1 MGRRCARLRLALP
14 AGNFSPP
21 FFRRT
26 PSRRGAG
33 KRNALSARRRRPQ
46 NPPPAWKGLTE
57 PGPRALPQTPPAG
70 SRPKPTAPGPRSQK
84 RPSRKAGSG
93 KDPHTAARCRNLP
106 EPRRRYG
113 TGAGE
118 AALARGALPAG
129 LGAACVTAALPWTLP
144 LQEAGQ
150 DYFIHLSQIRFIFK
164 RRAQRA
170 VSFQTLCQL
179 LPPHIP
185 EVLALCGPGGAI
197 PGQSDRF
204 R

>member
-21 FFRRT
+21 SFRRT
-26 PSRRGAG
+26 PGRRGAG
-33 KRNALSARRRRPQ
+33 KWSALSARCRRPQ
-46 NPPPAWKGLTE
+46 NLPSAWKGLTDA
-57 PGPRALPQTPPAG
+57 GPHALPQTPPAG

-84 RPSRKAGSG
+84 RPSRKEGSG

-106 EPRRRYG
+106 EPQHRYRIR
-113 TGAGE
+113 AGE
-118 AALARGALPAG
+118 AVLAQGALPAG
-129 LGAACVTAALPWTLP
+129 LGAACVAAALPWTLR

-150 DYFIHLSQIRFIFK
+150 CYFIHLSQIRLVFK
-164 RRAQRA
+164 RWAQRA

-179 LPPHIP
+179 HPPHIP
-185 EVLALCGPGGAI
+185 EVPALCGPRGAI
-197 PGQSDRF
+197 PGQSDRC